1 MSDQFQLW
9 LIPPLLTALL
19 SIWFRRRLTL
29 EFGWPLL
36 VQSFSIVVSG
46 LLGLFVGPKPL
57 WTVITWFLFVAFMV
71 FPNLYL
77 RHCENLYST
86 LNGASLLSACKIIPL
101 FYWGKLGRFWKDIY
115 LSYAFYINGDEG
127 SGDALVQFWTEQK
140 LPPFFTE
147 HLDATKLAAD
157 GLLSRWDDIIDIF
170 NQRRSDI
177 NSVSASLCLQASRA
191 YAEKGD
197 VEMATQCLKSANLPN
212 QRMDQRHLSLV
223 FLQYFCLTGAEDY
236 AQQIIARLDKSASP
250 SMNLILNAWWAR
262 CLISVGKTQLA
273 IELLEK
279 LLAQASTL
287 KNKNFDPEPWI
298 ARLNK
303 YMAAARKEAAQAK
316 EVKGPGDGSWEGR
329 ARSGGDED
337 GQRLATS
344 ENIEQIWRVYQNS
357 LSVQQIVLPKRSSKV
372 VNSLL
377 ALMIAAYICS
387 GCIDLI
393 DNPFVLQY
401 IGRDSPL
408 VGLATNQGEFMFT
421 HFYLEKGLVY
431 AGQYYRLITYIFL
444 HGNFS
449 HLLLNSIGLFWFGRI
464 TESAYGTWRF
474 LLIFLV
480 SGIVG
485 GLAQILFTDTSAVG
499 ASGSVFGLFAAV
511 AVSIYKLRNVLPE
524 QMRKRE
530 LRWMLVMTIC
540 QIGLDHVIPKVAGL
554 AHLGGLA
561 AGFILG
567 IVLFPKQAFKSTE
580 KNHE

>member
-1 MSDQFQLW
+1 MTDQFQLW

-36 VQSFSIVVSG
+36 VQSFSIVASA
-46 LLGLFVGPKPL
+46 LLGLLVGPKPF
-57 WTVITWFLFVAFMV
+57 WTILTWLLFVAFMV

-86 LNGASLLSACKIIPL
+86 LNGAGLLSACKIIPL
-101 FYWGKLGRFWKDIY
+101 FYWGKLGQFWKDIY
-115 LSYAFYINGDEG
+115 LSYAFYISGKEA
-127 SGDALVQFWTEQK
+127 SGDALMQAWIAQT
-140 LPPFFTE
+140 LPPFFAE

-157 GLLSRWDDIIDIF
+157 GLLWRWDDIIDIF
-170 NQRRSDI
+170 NQRRSGI

-212 QRMDQRHLSLV
+212 QRMDQRHLALV
-223 FLQYFCLTGAEDY
+223 FLQYFCLAGAENY
-236 AQQIIARLDKSASP
+236 SQQLIARLDKNGSP
-250 SMNLILNAWWAR
+250 SMSFILNTWWAR
-262 CLISVGKTQLA
+262 CLISAGKTHQA

-279 LLAQASTL
+279 LLSQASTM
-287 KNKNFDPEPWI
+287 KDKGFDPEPWV

-303 YMAAARKEAAQAK
+303 YIVMAREKDGEQI
-316 EVKGPGDGSWEGR
+316 EQPG
-329 ARSGGDED
+329 
-337 GQRLATS
+337 QS
-344 ENIEQIWRVYQNS
+344 ENIEQIWRIYQNA
-357 LSVQQIVLPKRSSKV
+357 LSVQQIVLPRRSSKV

-377 ALMIAAYICS
+377 AIMIAAYIFS

-401 IGRDSPL
+401 IGRDSAL
-408 VGLATNQGEFMFT
+408 VGLATNQGEFMFR

-431 AGQYYRLITYIFL
+431 AGQYYRLVTYIFL

-449 HLLLNSIGLFWFGRI
+449 HLLLNAIGLFWFGRI
-464 TESAYGTWRF
+464 TAAIYGTWRF
-474 LLIFLV
+474 LAIFLL

-485 GLAQILFTDTSAVG
+485 GLSQIIFTDTSAVG

-511 AVSIYKLRNVLPE
+511 AVSIYKLRDVLPE

-540 QIGLDHVIPKVAGL
+540 QIGLDHVIPRVAGL
-554 AHLGGLA
+554 AHLGGLG
-561 AGFILG
+561 AGFVIG
-567 IVLFPKQAFKSTE
+567 IALFPKQAFKNTE
-580 KNHE
+580 KNCD

>member
-1 MSDQFQLW
+1 MTDQFQLW

-36 VQSFSIVVSG
+36 VQSFSIVAAA
-46 LLGLFVGPKPL
+46 LLGLLVGPKPI
-57 WTVITWFLFVAFMV
+57 WTIVTWLLFAAFMV

-86 LNGASLLSACKIIPL
+86 LNGAALVSACKVIPL
-101 FYWGKLGRFWKDIY
+101 FYWGKLGQFWKDIY
-115 LSYAFYINGDEG
+115 LSYAFYINNNKP
-127 SGDALVQFWTEQK
+127 SGDALMQVWTAQS
-140 LPPFFTE
+140 LPPFFAE

-157 GLLSRWDDIIDIF
+157 GLLSRWDDIINIF
-170 NQRRSDI
+170 NKRRSDI

-212 QRMDQRHLSLV
+212 QRMDQRHLALV
-223 FLQYFCLTGAEDY
+223 FLQYFCLTGAENY
-236 AQQIIARLDKSASP
+236 AQQIIARLEKNASP
-250 SMNLILNAWWAR
+250 SMSLILSAWWGR
-262 CLISVGKTQLA
+262 CLISAGKAHEA
-273 IELLEK
+273 IDLLEK
-279 LLAQASTL
+279 LLSKASTM
-287 KNKNFDPEPWI
+287 KDKAFDPEPWI
-298 ARLNK
+298 LRLNS
-303 YMAAARKEAAQAK
+303 YLAIARDNEGEQ
-316 EVKGPGDGSWEGR
+316 VKKPG
-329 ARSGGDED
+329 
-337 GQRLATS
+337 QS
-344 ENIEQIWRVYQNS
+344 ENIELIWRVYQNA
-357 LSVQQIVLPKRSSKV
+357 LSVQQIVLPRRSSKI

-377 ALMIAAYICS
+377 AIMVAGYILS

-401 IGRDSPL
+401 IGRNSPL
-408 VGLATNQGEFMFT
+408 VGLATNQGEFMFR

-431 AGQYYRLITYIFL
+431 AGQYHRLVTYIFL

-449 HLLLNSIGLFWFGRI
+449 HLLLNAFGLLWFGRI
-464 TESAYGTWRF
+464 TASVYGTWRF
-474 LLIFLV
+474 LAIFLL

-485 GLAQILFTDTSAVG
+485 GLAQIAFTDTSAVG

-524 QMRKRE
+524 EMRKRE

-540 QIGLDHVIPKVAGL
+540 QIGLDHVIPKVAGF

-561 AGFILG
+561 AGLVLG
-567 IVLFPKQAFKSTE
+567 LVLFPEQAFKKTE
-580 KNHE
+580 KNPV